1 MVVGNGGGEWWWGC
15 AEGVSRVFTVVD
27 QVRRLKNLR
36 GSSLQT
42 PKQWNQSILN
52 GPNLRTGATAQRL
65 RPAGEG
71 LSPGVVSQMGTE
83 VQGLAGS
90 KASVPTPTKGH
101 CSTTPWALS
110 HGTLFHAPSD
120 PSPGSGK
127 TPSLKPHPT
136 EL

>member
-52 GPNLRTGATAQRL
+52 GPNLRTGD
-65 RPAGEG
+65 G
-71 LSPGVVSQMGTE
+71 SFIPGVF
-83 VQGLAGS
+83 
-90 KASVPTPTKGH
+90 
-101 CSTTPWALS
+101 ALS
-110 HGTLFHAPSD
+110 LGRGT
-120 PSPGSGK
+120 PGHSSGVK
-127 TPSLKPHPT
+127 DGKKNVPGGAQ
-136 EL
+136 